1 MKLRKLSDD
10 TYASF
15 IPVMMYLTGLAVF
28 GFIYWLLDGIEKIF
42 VGTGL
47 AVTGD
52 TYDILMYLWLGII
65 VVYVLF
71 GGIWVI
77 RSYNEREQGGYY

>member
-1 MKLRKLSDD
+1 M
-10 TYASF
+10 SF

-47 AVTGD
+47 AVAGD
-52 TYDILMYLWLGII
+52 TYDILLYLWLGII

-71 GGIWVI
+71 GGIWLI
-77 RSYNEREQGGYY
+77 RSYNESVNMGRMY